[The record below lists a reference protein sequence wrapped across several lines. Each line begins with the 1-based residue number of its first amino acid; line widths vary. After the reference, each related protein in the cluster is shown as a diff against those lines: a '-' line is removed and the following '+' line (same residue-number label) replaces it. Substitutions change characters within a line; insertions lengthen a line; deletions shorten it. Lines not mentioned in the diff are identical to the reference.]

1 MMMII
6 AWYWIENPCRQILAT
21 VQEGW
26 WCDGCDIDYLLKSNI
41 AKDDDMIIVI
51 LIIYWRKKNNIAN
64 RSKVYKAHRSKPNLA
79 NCFSEGEEQ
88 NLFSN
93 LWSRL
98 QTSLWGRVQV
108 WSSLTLCVNVIAET
122 TMNILIDVVVIFL
135 IVVALIIFVIVIV
148 EKVCEQ

>member
-1 MMMII
+1 MKIHVVKF
-6 AWYWIENPCRQILAT
+6 WQ
-21 VQEGW
+21 QF
-26 WCDGCDIDYLLKSNI
+26 K
-41 AKDDDMIIVI
+41 KDDDVMGVI
-51 LIIYWRKKNNIAN
+51 LIIYWKAILPRMMIWLLWYWLSIEEEKNNIAN

-108 WSSLTLCVNVIAET
+108 WSSFTSCVNVISET
-122 TMNILIDVVVIFL
+122 TMNILIHVVVIFL
-135 IVVALIIFVIVIV
+135 IVVAVIIFVIVIV